1 MGLQQGNGTSKLQG
15 QEVNSSKNRNSWKKP
30 QAPHEKAADQHLN
43 FSLVRLYKKLKKCL
57 SDQIYTDIPHCSK
70 VCFRSLHFYKDLYQY
85 LFC

>member
-57 SDQIYTDIPHCSK
+57 SDQENLYSDQENLYRYPPLFK
-70 VCFRSLHFYKDLYQY
+70 SLLYVSS
-85 LFC
+85 LL